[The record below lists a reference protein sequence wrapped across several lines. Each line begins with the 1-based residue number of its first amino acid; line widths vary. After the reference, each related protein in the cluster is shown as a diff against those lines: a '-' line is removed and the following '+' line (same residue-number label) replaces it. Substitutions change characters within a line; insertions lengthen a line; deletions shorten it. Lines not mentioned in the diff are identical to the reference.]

1 MLLSRAT
8 ALRRPAAASAVAA
21 ARLPW
26 AAQLPITAPAFAA
39 ASPCASS
46 GVRCHC
52 QVPCG
57 IFDDGARVAAL
68 KEDAATIRKAMVQIN
83 ELSAEPGPLALNQ
96 VRSAH
101 SPSHAGRAAVTAA
114 VTAARP
120 LLRRRRGGS

>member
-1 MLLSRAT
+1 MLLARV

-39 ASPCASS
+39 APCAGS

-96 VRSAH
+96 VRR
-101 SPSHAGRAAVTAA
+101 SPSAVPAGRAAVTAA
-114 VTAARP
+114 RP
-120 LLRRRRGGS
+120 RRRRRGGS